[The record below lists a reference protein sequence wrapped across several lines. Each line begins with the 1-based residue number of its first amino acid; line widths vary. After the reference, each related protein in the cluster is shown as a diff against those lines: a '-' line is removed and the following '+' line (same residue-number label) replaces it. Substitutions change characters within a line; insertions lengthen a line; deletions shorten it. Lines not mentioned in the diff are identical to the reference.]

1 MIMNI
6 IFFATMYP
14 IVFIMLFLFSTQNKY
29 ENGRLFAVNMKKE
42 WIKDATV
49 ADIRQKFKKEMRYY
63 AILLAIVPFV
73 SLLTSHM
80 SIQLTIWMFWLLA
93 AIFLG
98 EGITALKALAMV
110 LIGGG
115 AYLMIQRAKPAVA
128 SASGA
133 AAENTAAPTANR
145 GKSPAWLLYAVGSAV
160 FASLTAILGKIGI
173 ENVNS
178 TLGTAIRT
186 GVVLVMAWSIVF
198 MRGKQREVG
207 RIDRR
212 SLVFLVLSGFAT
224 GGSWLCYYGALQTGP
239 ASVVVPIDKLS
250 ILVSIAFSRVVFGER
265 LTAKA
270 GAGLGLLVCGTL
282 LLLVK

>member
-93 AIFLG
+93 AIFLLSLP
-98 EGITALKALAMV
+98 IMRANHRLKTWKTQNHLYEDRQPEHYVELKQAGSVRKVRFLPFF
-110 LIGGG
+110 LPNI
-115 AYLMIQRAKPAVA
+115 ISIA
-128 SASGA
+128 SA
-133 AAENTAAPTANR
+133 
-145 GKSPAWLLYAVGSAV
+145 
-160 FASLTAILGKIGI
+160 
-173 ENVNS
+173 
-178 TLGTAIRT
+178 
-186 GVVLVMAWSIVF
+186 
-198 MRGKQREVG
+198 
-207 RIDRR
+207 
-212 SLVFLVLSGFAT
+212 
-224 GGSWLCYYGALQTGP
+224 
-239 ASVVVPIDKLS
+239 
-250 ILVSIAFSRVVFGER
+250 
-265 LTAKA
+265 
-270 GAGLGLLVCGTL
+270 L
-282 LLLVK
+282 LLLPKSSGLGISCLIGASCGLVFWLAAVWIDRQPVSVISTDSDVNINYARAKTSGRTSG

>member
-93 AIFLG
+93 AIFLLSLP
-98 EGITALKALAMV
+98 IMRANHRLKTWKTQNHLYEDRQPEHYVELKQAGSVRKVRFLPFFHYCPII
-110 LIGGG
+110 LRFPCLY
-115 AYLMIQRAKPAVA
+115 YLKLFLFLLPLSYLPCSLGVCRRFFYARAEFHLL
-128 SASGA
+128 SA
-133 AAENTAAPTANR
+133 
-145 GKSPAWLLYAVGSAV
+145 
-160 FASLTAILGKIGI
+160 
-173 ENVNS
+173 
-178 TLGTAIRT
+178 
-186 GVVLVMAWSIVF
+186 
-198 MRGKQREVG
+198 
-207 RIDRR
+207 
-212 SLVFLVLSGFAT
+212 
-224 GGSWLCYYGALQTGP
+224 
-239 ASVVVPIDKLS
+239 
-250 ILVSIAFSRVVFGER
+250 
-265 LTAKA
+265 
-270 GAGLGLLVCGTL
+270 
-282 LLLVK
+282 

>member
-93 AIFLG
+93 AIFLLSLP
-98 EGITALKALAMV
+98 IMRANHRLKTWKTQNHLYEDRQPEHYVELKTGWLRKKSPVSPVFPAKYHQYCKCPVAASKV
-110 LIGGG
+110 
-115 AYLMIQRAKPAVA
+115 QRAWDFL
-128 SASGA
+128 SD
-133 AAENTAAPTANR
+133 R
-145 GKSPAWLLYAVGSAV
+145 CLL
-160 FASLTAILGKIGI
+160 
-173 ENVNS
+173 
-178 TLGTAIRT
+178 R
-186 GVVLVMAWSIVF
+186 
-198 MRGKQREVG
+198 
-207 RIDRR
+207 
-212 SLVFLVLSGFAT
+212 
-224 GGSWLCYYGALQTGP
+224 
-239 ASVVVPIDKLS
+239 
-250 ILVSIAFSRVVFGER
+250 
-265 LTAKA
+265 
-270 GAGLGLLVCGTL
+270 AGLLACSCMDRPPAGFRHQYGQ
-282 LLLVK
+282 

>member
-93 AIFLG
+93 AIFLLSLPIMRANHRLKTLPKCCDYRREPAG
-98 EGITALKALAMV
+98 TLCGIKTGWLRKKSPVSPVFPAKYHQYCKCPVAASKV
-110 LIGGG
+110 
-115 AYLMIQRAKPAVA
+115 QRAWDFL
-128 SASGA
+128 SD
-133 AAENTAAPTANR
+133 R
-145 GKSPAWLLYAVGSAV
+145 CLL
-160 FASLTAILGKIGI
+160 
-173 ENVNS
+173 
-178 TLGTAIRT
+178 R
-186 GVVLVMAWSIVF
+186 
-198 MRGKQREVG
+198 
-207 RIDRR
+207 
-212 SLVFLVLSGFAT
+212 
-224 GGSWLCYYGALQTGP
+224 
-239 ASVVVPIDKLS
+239 
-250 ILVSIAFSRVVFGER
+250 
-265 LTAKA
+265 
-270 GAGLGLLVCGTL
+270 AGLLACSCMDRPPAGFRHQYGQ
-282 LLLVK
+282 